1 VRSVSPVSDPN
12 SGRPL
17 LKPLSESSGGGSA
30 PDDLDLAT
38 EVAALAALLAEV
50 VELAAD
56 RAVFPS
62 RLQVLAELA
71 TEHASVRR
79 ALTAEGT
86 AS

>member
-1 VRSVSPVSDPN
+1 MSPVNDPN
-12 SGRPL
+12 SGWLL
-17 LKPLSESSGGGSA
+17 LKPPSESPGGRSVPG
-30 PDDLDLAT
+30 DLDLAT

-79 ALTAEGT
+79 ALTAKET
-86 AS
+86 TS

>member
-1 VRSVSPVSDPN
+1 MSLVSDPN

-30 PDDLDLAT
+30 LGDFDLAT
-38 EVAALAALLAEV
+38 EVAALAELLAEV

-62 RLQVLAELA
+62 RLQVLADLA
-71 TEHASVRR
+71 TEHASVRH
-79 ALTAEGT
+79 ALAAQQTAP
-86 AS
+86 